1 MRLMK
6 PALICV
12 EAVAVCRTPELALSS
27 NPAMPSSNKVL
38 SVPLMRCSDFNAY
51 VTPMRSY
58 HLDVT
63 ASGLKMRDNG
73 NSNRLTLMPRE
84 GTTKSTR
91 PVLLFW
97 LCRAVAV
104 MLTGLPG
111 MEAL

>member
-1 MRLMK
+1 
-6 PALICV
+6 
-12 EAVAVCRTPELALSS
+12 
-27 NPAMPSSNKVL
+27 
-38 SVPLMRCSDFNAY
+38 
-51 VTPMRSY
+51 
-58 HLDVT
+58 
-63 ASGLKMRDNG
+63 MRDNG
-73 NSNRLTLMPRE
+73 NSNRLTLMPSE